1 MKVEFKSLLKRR
13 KDKAINVLVVFFFVL
28 YRSEPVSLRS

>member
-1 MKVEFKSLLKRR
+1 MKVEFESLLKGR

-28 YRSEPVSLRS
+28 YRSASVKVRS